1 MFSTNQIIV
10 PLDVSDKKAVVNLLD
25 KLPQVSFWK
34 VGLEAF
40 VALGPEIFSLLKDR
54 QKKIFL
60 DLKFHDIPNTI
71 AGACK
76 SASNHGVDLI
86 TIHAAA
92 GQKAMEAAAKAI
104 AYSSSTTKILA
115 VTLLTSL
122 NSKELSCDLK
132 ISVELEQYALHMAL
146 LAQKLGIDGAV
157 CSPHEVSQ
165 IRQLCGEN
173 FILVCPGVRPSW
185 SQVKDQKRIMQPK
198 QALEAGADYL
208 VIGRP
213 ITMADNPIEAWNRII
228 NDITI

>member
-1 MFSTNQIIV
+1 MLLWDQRYLVYLRI
-10 PLDVSDKKAVVNLLD
+10 DK
-25 KLPQVSFWK
+25 
-34 VGLEAF
+34 
-40 VALGPEIFSLLKDR
+40 
-54 QKKIFL
+54 KKIFL

-104 AYSSSTTKILA
+104 ASSSSTTKILA

-122 NSKELSCDLK
+122 NSKELNCDLK